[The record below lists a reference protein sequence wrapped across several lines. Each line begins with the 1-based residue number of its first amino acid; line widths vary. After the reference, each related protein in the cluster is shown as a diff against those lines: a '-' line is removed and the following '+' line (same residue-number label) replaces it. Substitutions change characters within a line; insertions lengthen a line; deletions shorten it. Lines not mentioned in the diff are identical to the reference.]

1 MNGKINK
8 KLCIFAGKLRFCTM
22 AKRQLSFNPVSLWS
36 ANFSTVLS
44 ISLVLFML
52 GFMLLFIFHAFTA
65 SNNLKEN
72 VSFTVYLMD
81 GTLPQDALNL
91 EKELKSNKYVKSTEY
106 ISQEKAAQIMNEV
119 MGEDHLEVLSSVN
132 PYSSSINVNLKAQ
145 SLNINDI
152 RLFITSLEAKDIVDS
167 VDYRQDLVK
176 DINNA
181 VYNVS
186 AFVLAFIICLLII
199 AITLI
204 NHTIRLTIYSKRFL
218 IRSMEL
224 VGAKPGFIRKPFLLK
239 GLIFGLIGGLIADI
253 LLVGILFWVGS
264 SSTQII
270 LPQYYQI
277 YGILLGAILV
287 FGIFL
292 SFSFTFL
299 SVFRFMHLRNE
310 KLYR

>member
-1 MNGKINK
+1 M
-8 KLCIFAGKLRFCTM
+8 T
-22 AKRQLSFNPVSLWS
+22 KRQLSFNPVALWS

-44 ISLVLFML
+44 IALVLFML
-52 GFMLLFIFHAFTA
+52 GFMLTFIFHAFTA

-81 GTLPQDALNL
+81 GTMEEEALNL
-91 EKELKSNKYVKSTEY
+91 EKELKKNTNVKSTQY
-106 ISQEKAAQIMNEV
+106 ISSEQAAKIMEEV
-119 MGEDHLEVLSSVN
+119 MGENHLEVLGAVN
-132 PYSSSINVNLKAQ
+132 PYAASIVVNLKAE
-145 SLNINDI
+145 SLNYTTIK
-152 RLFITSLEAKDIVDS
+152 RFITSLEAKDIVDN

-181 VYNVS
+181 VYNIS

-224 VGAKPGFIRKPFLLK
+224 VGAKPSFIRRPFLLK
-239 GLIFGLIGGLIADI
+239 GLFFGLIGGLIANV
-253 LLVGILFWVGS
+253 LLFGILFWVS
-264 SSTQII
+264 RTFSQII
-270 LPQYYQI
+270 TPENYQI
-277 YGILLGAILV
+277 YGMIGLAILIFGILLAFI
-287 FGIFL
+287 
-292 SFSFTFL
+292 STFI

>member
-1 MNGKINK
+1 M
-8 KLCIFAGKLRFCTM
+8 T
-22 AKRQLSFNPVSLWS
+22 KRQLSFNPVALWS

-44 ISLVLFML
+44 IALVLFML
-52 GFMLLFIFHAFTA
+52 GFMLTFIFHAFTA

-81 GTLPQDALNL
+81 GTMEEDALNL
-91 EKELKSNKYVKSTEY
+91 EKELKKNTNVKSTQY
-106 ISQEKAAQIMNEV
+106 ISSEQAAKIMEEV
-119 MGEDHLEVLSSVN
+119 MGENHLEVLGTVN
-132 PYSSSINVNLKAQ
+132 PYAASIVVNLKAE
-145 SLNINDI
+145 SLNYTTIK
-152 RLFITSLEAKDIVDS
+152 RFITSLEAKDIVDN

-181 VYNVS
+181 VYNIS

-224 VGAKPGFIRKPFLLK
+224 VGAKPSFIRRPFLLK
-239 GLIFGLIGGLIADI
+239 GLFFGLIGGLIANV
-253 LLVGILFWVGS
+253 LLFGILFWVS
-264 SSTQII
+264 RTFSQII
-270 LPQYYQI
+270 TPENYQI
-277 YGILLGAILV
+277 YGMIGLAILIFGILLAFI
-287 FGIFL
+287 
-292 SFSFTFL
+292 STFI
-299 SVFRFMHLRNE
+299 SVFRFMYLRNE

>member
-1 MNGKINK
+1 M
-8 KLCIFAGKLRFCTM
+8 T
-22 AKRQLSFNPVSLWS
+22 KRQLSFNPVALWS

-44 ISLVLFML
+44 IALVLFML
-52 GFMLLFIFHAFTA
+52 GFMLTFIFHAFTA

-81 GTLPQDALNL
+81 GTMEEDALNL
-91 EKELKSNKYVKSTEY
+91 EKELKKNTNVKSTQY
-106 ISQEKAAQIMNEV
+106 ISSEQAAKIMEEV
-119 MGEDHLEVLSSVN
+119 MGENHLEVLGAVN
-132 PYSSSINVNLKAQ
+132 PYAASIVVNLKAE
-145 SLNINDI
+145 SLNYTTIK
-152 RLFITSLEAKDIVDS
+152 RFITSLEAKDIVDN

-181 VYNVS
+181 VYNIS

-224 VGAKPGFIRKPFLLK
+224 VGAKPSFIRRPFLLK
-239 GLIFGLIGGLIADI
+239 GLLFGLIGGLIANV
-253 LLVGILFWVGS
+253 LLFGILFWVS
-264 SSTQII
+264 RTFSQII
-270 LPQYYQI
+270 TPENYQI
-277 YGILLGAILV
+277 YGMIGLAILIFGILLAFI
-287 FGIFL
+287 
-292 SFSFTFL
+292 STFI

>member
-1 MNGKINK
+1 MQLNYVLYKM
-8 KLCIFAGKLRFCTM
+8 T
-22 AKRQLSFNPVSLWS
+22 KRQISFNPVALWS

-44 ISLVLFML
+44 ISLVLFMV
-52 GFMLLFIFHAFTA
+52 GFMLTFVFHAFNA
-65 SNNLKEN
+65 SQSLKEN

-81 GTLPQDALNL
+81 NINEEDALNL
-91 EKELKSNKYVKSTEY
+91 EKELKKNSNVKSTEY
-106 ISQEKAAQIMNEV
+106 VSSEKAAEIMNEV
-119 MGEDHLEVLSSVN
+119 MGENHLEVLGAVN
-132 PYSSSINVNLKAQ
+132 PYAASIIVNFKAE
-145 SLNINDI
+145 SLNYSTIK
-152 RLFITSLEAKDIVDS
+152 RFITSLEAKDIVDH

-204 NHTIRLTIYSKRFL
+204 NHTIRLTIYSKRFH

-224 VGAKPGFIRKPFLLK
+224 VGAKPSFIRKPFLLR
-239 GLIFGLIGGLIADI
+239 GLVFGLIGGLIANI
-253 LLVGILFWVGS
+253 LLFG
-264 SSTQII
+264 II
-270 LPQYYQI
+270 LWVSKTFPQLIVAEHYPVYGMI
-277 YGILLGAILV
+277 GLAVWVFGILLAFI
-287 FGIFL
+287 
-292 SFSFTFL
+292 STFI

>member
-1 MNGKINK
+1 M
-8 KLCIFAGKLRFCTM
+8 T
-22 AKRQLSFNPVSLWS
+22 KRQLSFNPVALWS

-44 ISLVLFML
+44 IALVLFML
-52 GFMLLFIFHAFTA
+52 GFMLTFIFHAFTA

-81 GTLPQDALNL
+81 GTMEEEALNL
-91 EKELKSNKYVKSTEY
+91 EKELKKNANVKSTQY
-106 ISQEKAAQIMNEV
+106 ISSEQAAKIMEEV
-119 MGEDHLEVLSSVN
+119 MGENHLEVLGAVN
-132 PYSSSINVNLKAQ
+132 PYAASIVVNLKAE
-145 SLNINDI
+145 SLNYTTIK
-152 RLFITSLEAKDIVDS
+152 RFITSLEAKDIVDN

-181 VYNVS
+181 VYNIS

-224 VGAKPGFIRKPFLLK
+224 VGAKPSFIRRPFLLK
-239 GLIFGLIGGLIADI
+239 GLFFGLIGGLIANV
-253 LLVGILFWVGS
+253 LLFGILFWVS
-264 SSTQII
+264 RTFSQII
-270 LPQYYQI
+270 TPENYQI
-277 YGILLGAILV
+277 YGMIGLAILIFGILLAFI
-287 FGIFL
+287 
-292 SFSFTFL
+292 STFI

>member
-1 MNGKINK
+1 M
-8 KLCIFAGKLRFCTM
+8 T
-22 AKRQLSFNPVSLWS
+22 KRQLSFNPVALWS

-44 ISLVLFML
+44 IALVLFML
-52 GFMLLFIFHAFTA
+52 GFMLTFIFHAFTA

-81 GTLPQDALNL
+81 GTMEEDALNL
-91 EKELKSNKYVKSTEY
+91 EKELKKNTNVKSTQY
-106 ISQEKAAQIMNEV
+106 ISSEQAAKIMEEV
-119 MGEDHLEVLSSVN
+119 MGENHLEVLGAVN
-132 PYSSSINVNLKAQ
+132 PYAASIVVNLKAE
-145 SLNINDI
+145 SLNYTTIK
-152 RLFITSLEAKDIVDS
+152 RFITSLEAKDIVDN

-181 VYNVS
+181 VYNIS

-224 VGAKPGFIRKPFLLK
+224 VGAKPSFIRRPFLLK
-239 GLIFGLIGGLIADI
+239 GLLFGLIGGLIANV
-253 LLVGILFWVGS
+253 LLFGILFWVS
-264 SSTQII
+264 RTFSQII
-270 LPQYYQI
+270 TPENYHI
-277 YGILLGAILV
+277 YGMIGLAILIFGILLAFI
-287 FGIFL
+287 
-292 SFSFTFL
+292 STFI

>member
-1 MNGKINK
+1 M
-8 KLCIFAGKLRFCTM
+8 T
-22 AKRQLSFNPVSLWS
+22 KRQLSFNPVALWS

-44 ISLVLFML
+44 IALVLFML
-52 GFMLLFIFHAFTA
+52 GFMLIFIFHAFSA

-72 VSFTVYLMD
+72 VSFTVYLME
-81 GTLPQDALNL
+81 GTSDEDALNL
-91 EKELKSNKYVKSTEY
+91 EKELKKNANVKSTQY
-106 ISQEKAAQIMNEV
+106 ISSGQAAQIMDEV
-119 MGEDHLEVLSSVN
+119 MGENHLEVLGSVN
-132 PYSSSINVNLKAQ
+132 PYAASIIVNLKAE
-145 SLNINDI
+145 SLNYSTIK
-152 RLFITSLEAKDIVDS
+152 LFITSLEAKDIVDN

-224 VGAKPGFIRKPFLLK
+224 VGAKPSFIRRPFLLK
-239 GLIFGLIGGLIADI
+239 GLFFGLIGGLIANV
-253 LLVGILFWVGS
+253 LLFGILFWVS
-264 SSTQII
+264 QTFSQII
-270 LPQYYQI
+270 IPENYQI
-277 YGILLGAILV
+277 YGMIGLAILIFGILLAFI
-287 FGIFL
+287 
-292 SFSFTFL
+292 STFI

>member
-1 MNGKINK
+1 M
-8 KLCIFAGKLRFCTM
+8 T
-22 AKRQLSFNPVSLWS
+22 KRQLSFNPVALWS

-44 ISLVLFML
+44 IALVLFML
-52 GFMLLFIFHAFTA
+52 GFMLTFIFHAFTA

-81 GTLPQDALNL
+81 GTMEEDALKL
-91 EKELKSNKYVKSTEY
+91 EKELKKNTNVKSTQY
-106 ISQEKAAQIMNEV
+106 ISSEQAAKIMEEV
-119 MGEDHLEVLSSVN
+119 MGENHLEVLGAVN
-132 PYSSSINVNLKAQ
+132 PYAASIVVNLKAE
-145 SLNINDI
+145 SLNYTTIK
-152 RLFITSLEAKDIVDS
+152 RFITSLEAKDIVDN

-181 VYNVS
+181 VYNIS

-224 VGAKPGFIRKPFLLK
+224 VGAKPSFIRRPFLLK
-239 GLIFGLIGGLIADI
+239 GLFFGLIGGLIANV
-253 LLVGILFWVGS
+253 LLFGILFWVS
-264 SSTQII
+264 RTFSQII
-270 LPQYYQI
+270 TPENYQI
-277 YGILLGAILV
+277 YGMIGLAILIFGILLAFI
-287 FGIFL
+287 
-292 SFSFTFL
+292 STFI

>member
-1 MNGKINK
+1 M
-8 KLCIFAGKLRFCTM
+8 T
-22 AKRQLSFNPVSLWS
+22 KRQLSFNPVALWS

-44 ISLVLFML
+44 IALVLFML
-52 GFMLLFIFHAFTA
+52 GFMLTFIFHAFTA

-81 GTLPQDALNL
+81 GTMEEDALNL
-91 EKELKSNKYVKSTEY
+91 EKELKKNTNVKSTQY
-106 ISQEKAAQIMNEV
+106 ISSEQAAKIMEEV
-119 MGEDHLEVLSSVN
+119 MGENHLEVLGAVN
-132 PYSSSINVNLKAQ
+132 PYAASIVVNLKAE
-145 SLNINDI
+145 SLNYTTIK
-152 RLFITSLEAKDIVDS
+152 RFITSLEAKDIVDN

-181 VYNVS
+181 VYNIS

-224 VGAKPGFIRKPFLLK
+224 VGAKPSFIRRPFLLK
-239 GLIFGLIGGLIADI
+239 GLFFGLIGGLIANV
-253 LLVGILFWVGS
+253 LLFGILFWVRRTFS
-264 SSTQII
+264 QII
-270 LPQYYQI
+270 TPENYQI
-277 YGILLGAILV
+277 YGMIGLAILIFGILLAFI
-287 FGIFL
+287 
-292 SFSFTFL
+292 STFI
-299 SVFRFMHLRNE
+299 SVFRFMYLRNE

>member
-1 MNGKINK
+1 M
-8 KLCIFAGKLRFCTM
+8 T
-22 AKRQLSFNPVSLWS
+22 KRQLSFNPVALWS

-44 ISLVLFML
+44 IALVLFML
-52 GFMLLFIFHAFTA
+52 GFMLTFIFHAFTA

-81 GTLPQDALNL
+81 GTMEEDALNL
-91 EKELKSNKYVKSTEY
+91 EKELKKNTNVKSTQY
-106 ISQEKAAQIMNEV
+106 ISSEQAAKIMEEV
-119 MGEDHLEVLSSVN
+119 MGENHLEVLGAVN
-132 PYSSSINVNLKAQ
+132 PYAASIVVNLKAE
-145 SLNINDI
+145 SLNYTTIK
-152 RLFITSLEAKDIVDS
+152 RFITSLEAKDIVDN

-181 VYNVS
+181 VYNIS

-224 VGAKPGFIRKPFLLK
+224 VGAKPSFIRRPFLLK
-239 GLIFGLIGGLIADI
+239 GLFFGLIGGLIANVI
-253 LLVGILFWVGS
+253 LFGILFWVS
-264 SSTQII
+264 RTFSQII
-270 LPQYYQI
+270 TPENYQI
-277 YGILLGAILV
+277 YGMIGLAILIFGILLAFI
-287 FGIFL
+287 
-292 SFSFTFL
+292 STFI

>member
-1 MNGKINK
+1 M
-8 KLCIFAGKLRFCTM
+8 T
-22 AKRQLSFNPVSLWS
+22 KRQLSFNPVALWS

-44 ISLVLFML
+44 IALVLFML
-52 GFMLLFIFHAFTA
+52 GFMLTFIFHAFTA

-81 GTLPQDALNL
+81 GTMEEDALNL
-91 EKELKSNKYVKSTEY
+91 EKELKKNTNVKSTQY
-106 ISQEKAAQIMNEV
+106 ISSEQAAKIMEEV
-119 MGEDHLEVLSSVN
+119 MGENHLEVLGAVN
-132 PYSSSINVNLKAQ
+132 PYAASIVVNLKAE
-145 SLNINDI
+145 SLNYTTIK
-152 RLFITSLEAKDIVDS
+152 RFITSLEAKDIVDN

-181 VYNVS
+181 VYNIS

-224 VGAKPGFIRKPFLLK
+224 VGAKPSFIRRPFLLK
-239 GLIFGLIGGLIADI
+239 GLFFGLIGGLIANV
-253 LLVGILFWVGS
+253 LLFGILFWVS
-264 SSTQII
+264 RTFSQII
-270 LPQYYQI
+270 IPENYQI
-277 YGILLGAILV
+277 YGMIGLAILIFGILLAFI
-287 FGIFL
+287 
-292 SFSFTFL
+292 STFI
-299 SVFRFMHLRNE
+299 SVFRFMYLRNE

>member
-1 MNGKINK
+1 M
-8 KLCIFAGKLRFCTM
+8 T
-22 AKRQLSFNPVSLWS
+22 KRQLSFNPVALWS

-44 ISLVLFML
+44 IALVLFML
-52 GFMLLFIFHAFTA
+52 GFMLTFIFHAFTA

-81 GTLPQDALNL
+81 GTMEEDALNL
-91 EKELKSNKYVKSTEY
+91 EKELKKNTNVKSTQY
-106 ISQEKAAQIMNEV
+106 ISSEQAAKIMEEV
-119 MGEDHLEVLSSVN
+119 MGENHLEVLGAVN
-132 PYSSSINVNLKAQ
+132 PYAASIVVNLKAE
-145 SLNINDI
+145 SLNYTTIK
-152 RLFITSLEAKDIVDS
+152 RFITSLEAKDIVDN

-181 VYNVS
+181 VYNIS

-224 VGAKPGFIRKPFLLK
+224 VGAKPSFIRRPFLLK
-239 GLIFGLIGGLIADI
+239 GLFFGLIGGLIANV
-253 LLVGILFWVGS
+253 LLFGILFWVS
-264 SSTQII
+264 RTFSQII
-270 LPQYYQI
+270 TPENYQI
-277 YGILLGAILV
+277 YGMIGLAILIFGILLAFI
-287 FGIFL
+287 
-292 SFSFTFL
+292 STFI
-299 SVFRFMHLRNE
+299 SVFRFMYLRNE

>member
-1 MNGKINK
+1 MS
-8 KLCIFAGKLRFCTM
+8 
-22 AKRQLSFNPVSLWS
+22 KRQLSFNPVALWS

-44 ISLVLFML
+44 IALVLFML
-52 GFMLLFIFHAFTA
+52 GFMLTFIFHAFTA

-81 GTLPQDALNL
+81 GTMEEDALNL
-91 EKELKSNKYVKSTEY
+91 EKELKKNTNVKSTQY
-106 ISQEKAAQIMNEV
+106 ISSEQAAKIMEEV
-119 MGEDHLEVLSSVN
+119 MGENHLEVLGAVN
-132 PYSSSINVNLKAQ
+132 PYAASIVVNLKAE
-145 SLNINDI
+145 SLNYTTIK
-152 RLFITSLEAKDIVDS
+152 RFITSLEAKDIVDN

-181 VYNVS
+181 VYNIS

-224 VGAKPGFIRKPFLLK
+224 VGAKPSFIRRPFLLK
-239 GLIFGLIGGLIADI
+239 GLFFGLIGGLIANV
-253 LLVGILFWVGS
+253 LLFGILFWVS
-264 SSTQII
+264 RTFSQII
-270 LPQYYQI
+270 TPENYQI
-277 YGILLGAILV
+277 YGMIGLAILIFGILLAFI
-287 FGIFL
+287 
-292 SFSFTFL
+292 STFI
-299 SVFRFMHLRNE
+299 SVFRFMYLRNE

>member
-1 MNGKINK
+1 M
-8 KLCIFAGKLRFCTM
+8 T
-22 AKRQLSFNPVSLWS
+22 KRQLSFNPVALWS

-44 ISLVLFML
+44 IALVLFML
-52 GFMLLFIFHAFTA
+52 GFMLTFIFHAFTA

-81 GTLPQDALNL
+81 GTMEEEALNL
-91 EKELKSNKYVKSTEY
+91 EKELKKNANVKSTQY
-106 ISQEKAAQIMNEV
+106 ISSEQAAKIMEEV
-119 MGEDHLEVLSSVN
+119 MGENHLEVLGAVN
-132 PYSSSINVNLKAQ
+132 PYAASIVVNLKAE
-145 SLNINDI
+145 SLNYTTIK
-152 RLFITSLEAKDIVDS
+152 RFITSLEAKDIVDN

-181 VYNVS
+181 VYNIS

-224 VGAKPGFIRKPFLLK
+224 VGAKPSFIRRPFLLK
-239 GLIFGLIGGLIADI
+239 GLFFGLIGGLIANV
-253 LLVGILFWVGS
+253 LLFGILFWVS
-264 SSTQII
+264 RTFSQII
-270 LPQYYQI
+270 TPENYQI
-277 YGILLGAILV
+277 YGMIGLAILIFGILLAFI
-287 FGIFL
+287 
-292 SFSFTFL
+292 STFI
-299 SVFRFMHLRNE
+299 SVFRFMYLRNE

>member
-1 MNGKINK
+1 M
-8 KLCIFAGKLRFCTM
+8 T
-22 AKRQLSFNPVSLWS
+22 KRQLSFNPVALWS

-44 ISLVLFML
+44 IALVLFML
-52 GFMLLFIFHAFTA
+52 GFMLTFIFHAFTA

-81 GTLPQDALNL
+81 GTLEEDALNL
-91 EKELKSNKYVKSTEY
+91 EKELKKNTNVKSTQY
-106 ISQEKAAQIMNEV
+106 ISSEQAAKIMEEV
-119 MGEDHLEVLSSVN
+119 MGENHLEVLGAVN
-132 PYSSSINVNLKAQ
+132 PYAASIVVNLKAE
-145 SLNINDI
+145 SLNYTTIK
-152 RLFITSLEAKDIVDS
+152 RFITSLEAKDIVDN

-181 VYNVS
+181 VYNIS

-224 VGAKPGFIRKPFLLK
+224 VGAKPSFIRRPFLLK
-239 GLIFGLIGGLIADI
+239 GLFFGLIGGLIANV
-253 LLVGILFWVGS
+253 LLFGILFWVRRTFS
-264 SSTQII
+264 QII
-270 LPQYYQI
+270 TPENYQI
-277 YGILLGAILV
+277 YGMIGLAILIFGILLAFI
-287 FGIFL
+287 
-292 SFSFTFL
+292 STFI

>member
-1 MNGKINK
+1 M
-8 KLCIFAGKLRFCTM
+8 T
-22 AKRQLSFNPVSLWS
+22 KRQLSFNPVALWS

-44 ISLVLFML
+44 IALVLFML
-52 GFMLLFIFHAFTA
+52 GFMLTFIFHAFTA

-81 GTLPQDALNL
+81 GIMEEDALNL
-91 EKELKSNKYVKSTEY
+91 EKELKKNTNVKSTQY
-106 ISQEKAAQIMNEV
+106 ISSEQAAKIMEEV
-119 MGEDHLEVLSSVN
+119 MGENHLEVLGAVN
-132 PYSSSINVNLKAQ
+132 PYAASIVVNLKAE
-145 SLNINDI
+145 SLNYTTIK
-152 RLFITSLEAKDIVDS
+152 RFITSLEAKDIVDN

-181 VYNVS
+181 VYNIS

-224 VGAKPGFIRKPFLLK
+224 VGAKPSFIRRPFLLK
-239 GLIFGLIGGLIADI
+239 GLFFGLIGGLIANV
-253 LLVGILFWVGS
+253 LLFGILFWVS
-264 SSTQII
+264 RTFSQII
-270 LPQYYQI
+270 TPENYHI
-277 YGILLGAILV
+277 YGMIGLAILIFGILLAFI
-287 FGIFL
+287 
-292 SFSFTFL
+292 STFI

>member
-1 MNGKINK
+1 M
-8 KLCIFAGKLRFCTM
+8 T
-22 AKRQLSFNPVSLWS
+22 KRQLSFNPVALWS

-44 ISLVLFML
+44 IALVLFML
-52 GFMLLFIFHAFTA
+52 GFMLTFIFHAFTA

-81 GTLPQDALNL
+81 GTLEEDALNL
-91 EKELKSNKYVKSTEY
+91 EKELKKNANVKSTQY
-106 ISQEKAAQIMNEV
+106 ISSEQAAKIMNEV
-119 MGEDHLEVLSSVN
+119 MGENHLEVLGAVN
-132 PYSSSINVNLKAQ
+132 PYAASIVVNLKAE
-145 SLNINDI
+145 SLNYTTIK
-152 RLFITSLEAKDIVDS
+152 RFITSLEAKDIVDN

-181 VYNVS
+181 VYNIS

-224 VGAKPGFIRKPFLLK
+224 VGAKPSFIRRPFLLK
-239 GLIFGLIGGLIADI
+239 GLFFGLIGGLIANV
-253 LLVGILFWVGS
+253 LLFGILFWVS
-264 SSTQII
+264 RTFSQII
-270 LPQYYQI
+270 TPENYQI
-277 YGILLGAILV
+277 YGMIGLAILIFGILLAFI
-287 FGIFL
+287 
-292 SFSFTFL
+292 STFI

>member
-1 MNGKINK
+1 M
-8 KLCIFAGKLRFCTM
+8 T
-22 AKRQLSFNPVSLWS
+22 KRQLSFNPVALWS

-44 ISLVLFML
+44 IALVLFML
-52 GFMLLFIFHAFTA
+52 GFMLTFIFHAFTA

-81 GTLPQDALNL
+81 GTMEEDALNL
-91 EKELKSNKYVKSTEY
+91 EKELKKNTNVKSTQY
-106 ISQEKAAQIMNEV
+106 ISSEQAAKIMEEV
-119 MGEDHLEVLSSVN
+119 MGENHLEVLGAVN
-132 PYSSSINVNLKAQ
+132 PYAASIVVNLKAE
-145 SLNINDI
+145 SLNYTTIK
-152 RLFITSLEAKDIVDS
+152 RFITSLEAKDIVDN

-181 VYNVS
+181 VYNIS

-224 VGAKPGFIRKPFLLK
+224 VGAKPSFIRRPFLLK
-239 GLIFGLIGGLIADI
+239 GLLFGLIGGLIANV
-253 LLVGILFWVGS
+253 LLFGILFWVRRTFS
-264 SSTQII
+264 QII
-270 LPQYYQI
+270 TPENYQI
-277 YGILLGAILV
+277 YGMIGLAILIFGILLAFI
-287 FGIFL
+287 
-292 SFSFTFL
+292 STFI
-299 SVFRFMHLRNE
+299 SVFRFMYLRNE

>member
-1 MNGKINK
+1 M
-8 KLCIFAGKLRFCTM
+8 T
-22 AKRQLSFNPVSLWS
+22 KRQLSFNPVALWS

-44 ISLVLFML
+44 IALVLFML
-52 GFMLLFIFHAFTA
+52 GFMLTFIFHAFTA

-81 GTLPQDALNL
+81 GTLEEDALNL
-91 EKELKSNKYVKSTEY
+91 EKELKKNANVKSTQY
-106 ISQEKAAQIMNEV
+106 ISSEQAAKIMNEV
-119 MGEDHLEVLSSVN
+119 MGENHLEVLGAVN
-132 PYSSSINVNLKAQ
+132 PYAASIVVNLKAE
-145 SLNINDI
+145 SLNYTTIK
-152 RLFITSLEAKDIVDS
+152 RFITSLEAKDIVDN

-181 VYNVS
+181 VYNIS

-224 VGAKPGFIRKPFLLK
+224 VGAKPSFIRRPFLLK
-239 GLIFGLIGGLIADI
+239 GLFFGLIGGLIANV
-253 LLVGILFWVGS
+253 LLFGILFWVS
-264 SSTQII
+264 RTFSQII
-270 LPQYYQI
+270 TPENYQI
-277 YGILLGAILV
+277 YGMIGLAILIFGILLAFI
-287 FGIFL
+287 
-292 SFSFTFL
+292 STFI
-299 SVFRFMHLRNE
+299 SVFRFMYLRNE

>member
-1 MNGKINK
+1 MS
-8 KLCIFAGKLRFCTM
+8 
-22 AKRQLSFNPVSLWS
+22 KRQLSFNPVALWS

-44 ISLVLFML
+44 IALVLFML
-52 GFMLLFIFHAFTA
+52 GFMLTFIFHAFTA

-81 GTLPQDALNL
+81 GTLEEDALNL
-91 EKELKSNKYVKSTEY
+91 EKELKKNTNVKSTQY
-106 ISQEKAAQIMNEV
+106 ISSEQAAKIMEEV
-119 MGEDHLEVLSSVN
+119 MGENHLEVLGAVN
-132 PYSSSINVNLKAQ
+132 PYAASIVVNLKAE
-145 SLNINDI
+145 SLNYTTIK
-152 RLFITSLEAKDIVDS
+152 RFITSLEAKDIVDN

-181 VYNVS
+181 VYNIS

-224 VGAKPGFIRKPFLLK
+224 VGAKPSFIRRPFLLK
-239 GLIFGLIGGLIADI
+239 GLFFGLIGGLIANV
-253 LLVGILFWVGS
+253 LLFGILFWVS
-264 SSTQII
+264 RTFSQII
-270 LPQYYQI
+270 TPENYQI
-277 YGILLGAILV
+277 YGMIGLAILIFGILLAFI
-287 FGIFL
+287 
-292 SFSFTFL
+292 STFI
-299 SVFRFMHLRNE
+299 SVFRFMYLRNE

>member
-1 MNGKINK
+1 M
-8 KLCIFAGKLRFCTM
+8 T
-22 AKRQLSFNPVSLWS
+22 KRQLSFNPVALWS

-44 ISLVLFML
+44 IALVLFML
-52 GFMLLFIFHAFTA
+52 GFMLTFIFHAFTA

-81 GTLPQDALNL
+81 GTMEEDALNL
-91 EKELKSNKYVKSTEY
+91 EKELKKNTNVKSTQY
-106 ISQEKAAQIMNEV
+106 ISSEQAAKIMEEV
-119 MGEDHLEVLSSVN
+119 MGENHLEVLGAVN
-132 PYSSSINVNLKAQ
+132 PYAASIVVNLKAE
-145 SLNINDI
+145 SLNYTTIK
-152 RLFITSLEAKDIVDS
+152 RFITSLEAKDIVDN

-181 VYNVS
+181 VYNIS

-224 VGAKPGFIRKPFLLK
+224 VGAKPSFIRRPFLLK
-239 GLIFGLIGGLIADI
+239 GLFFGLIGGLIANV
-253 LLVGILFWVGS
+253 LLFGILFWVS
-264 SSTQII
+264 RTFSQII
-270 LPQYYQI
+270 TPENYHI
-277 YGILLGAILV
+277 YGMIGLAILIFGILLAFI
-287 FGIFL
+287 
-292 SFSFTFL
+292 STFI

>member
-1 MNGKINK
+1 M
-8 KLCIFAGKLRFCTM
+8 T
-22 AKRQLSFNPVSLWS
+22 KRQLSFNPVALWS

-44 ISLVLFML
+44 IALVLFML
-52 GFMLLFIFHAFTA
+52 GFMLTFIFHAFTA

-72 VSFTVYLMD
+72 VSFTVYLME
-81 GTLPQDALNL
+81 GTNEEDAISL
-91 EKELKSNKYVKSTEY
+91 EKELKKNTNVKSTQY
-106 ISQEKAAQIMNEV
+106 ISSEQAAKIMEEV
-119 MGEDHLEVLSSVN
+119 MGENHLEVLGAVN
-132 PYSSSINVNLKAQ
+132 PYAASIVVNLKAE
-145 SLNINDI
+145 SLNYTTIK
-152 RLFITSLEAKDIVDS
+152 RFITSLEAKDIVDN

-181 VYNVS
+181 VYNIS

-224 VGAKPGFIRKPFLLK
+224 VGAKPSFIRRPFLLK
-239 GLIFGLIGGLIADI
+239 GLFFGLIGGLIANV
-253 LLVGILFWVGS
+253 LLFGILFWVS
-264 SSTQII
+264 RTFSQII
-270 LPQYYQI
+270 TPENYQI
-277 YGILLGAILV
+277 YGMIGLAILIFGILLAFI
-287 FGIFL
+287 
-292 SFSFTFL
+292 STFI

>member
-1 MNGKINK
+1 M
-8 KLCIFAGKLRFCTM
+8 T
-22 AKRQLSFNPVSLWS
+22 KRQLSFNPVALWS

-44 ISLVLFML
+44 IALVLFML
-52 GFMLLFIFHAFTA
+52 GFMLTFIFHAFTA

-81 GTLPQDALNL
+81 GTMEEDALNL
-91 EKELKSNKYVKSTEY
+91 EKELKKNTNVKSTQY
-106 ISQEKAAQIMNEV
+106 ISSEQAAKIMEEV
-119 MGEDHLEVLSSVN
+119 MGENHLEVLGAVN
-132 PYSSSINVNLKAQ
+132 PYAASIVVNLKAE
-145 SLNINDI
+145 SLNYTTIK
-152 RLFITSLEAKDIVDS
+152 RFITSLEAKDIVDN

-181 VYNVS
+181 VYNIS

-224 VGAKPGFIRKPFLLK
+224 VGAKPSFIRRPFLLK
-239 GLIFGLIGGLIADI
+239 GLLFGLIGGLIANV
-253 LLVGILFWVGS
+253 LLFGILFWVS
-264 SSTQII
+264 RTFSQII
-270 LPQYYQI
+270 TPENYHI
-277 YGILLGAILV
+277 YGMIGLAILIFGILLAFI
-287 FGIFL
+287 
-292 SFSFTFL
+292 STFI
-299 SVFRFMHLRNE
+299 SVFRFMYLRNE

>member
-1 MNGKINK
+1 M
-8 KLCIFAGKLRFCTM
+8 T
-22 AKRQLSFNPVSLWS
+22 KRQLSFNPVALWS

-44 ISLVLFML
+44 IALVLFML
-52 GFMLLFIFHAFTA
+52 GFMLTFIFHAFTA

-72 VSFTVYLMD
+72 VSFTVYLMA
-81 GTLPQDALNL
+81 GTMEEDALNL
-91 EKELKSNKYVKSTEY
+91 EKELKKNTNVKSTQY
-106 ISQEKAAQIMNEV
+106 ISSEQAAKIMEEV
-119 MGEDHLEVLSSVN
+119 MGENHLEVLGAVN
-132 PYSSSINVNLKAQ
+132 PYAASIVVNLKAE
-145 SLNINDI
+145 SLNYTTIK
-152 RLFITSLEAKDIVDS
+152 RFITSLEAKDIVDN

-181 VYNVS
+181 VYNIS

-224 VGAKPGFIRKPFLLK
+224 VGAKPSFIRRPFLLK
-239 GLIFGLIGGLIADI
+239 GLFFGLIGGLIANV
-253 LLVGILFWVGS
+253 LLFGILFWVS
-264 SSTQII
+264 RTFSQII
-270 LPQYYQI
+270 TPENYHI
-277 YGILLGAILV
+277 YGMIGLAILIFGILLAFI
-287 FGIFL
+287 
-292 SFSFTFL
+292 STFI

>member
-1 MNGKINK
+1 M
-8 KLCIFAGKLRFCTM
+8 T
-22 AKRQLSFNPVSLWS
+22 KRQLSFNPVALWS

-44 ISLVLFML
+44 IALVLFML
-52 GFMLLFIFHAFTA
+52 GFMLTFIFHAFTA

-81 GTLPQDALNL
+81 GTLEEDALNL
-91 EKELKSNKYVKSTEY
+91 EKELKKNANVKSTQY
-106 ISQEKAAQIMNEV
+106 ISSEQAAKIMNEV
-119 MGEDHLEVLSSVN
+119 MGENHLEVLGAVN
-132 PYSSSINVNLKAQ
+132 PYAASIVVNLKAE
-145 SLNINDI
+145 SLNYTTIK
-152 RLFITSLEAKDIVDS
+152 RFITSLEAKDIVDN

-181 VYNVS
+181 VYNIS

-224 VGAKPGFIRKPFLLK
+224 VGAKPSFIRRPFLLK
-239 GLIFGLIGGLIADI
+239 GLFFGLIGGLIANV
-253 LLVGILFWVGS
+253 LLFGILFWVS
-264 SSTQII
+264 RTFSQII
-270 LPQYYQI
+270 TPENYHI
-277 YGILLGAILV
+277 YGMIGLAILIFGILLAFI
-287 FGIFL
+287 
-292 SFSFTFL
+292 STFI